1 VAGNGRDREWQEV
14 AGTGSGRKWQG
25 QGVARSG
32 RDREW
37 QGQKTTV
44 QDGSTALVD
53 QDQSAAIATP
63 PAQSPHAAHSHAT
76 WVRPHSLVDYDSV
89 IAGD

>member
-1 VAGNGRDREWQEV
+1 
-14 AGTGSGRKWQG
+14 
-25 QGVARSG
+25 
-32 RDREW
+32 
-37 QGQKTTV
+37 V

-89 IAGD
+89 IAGDY